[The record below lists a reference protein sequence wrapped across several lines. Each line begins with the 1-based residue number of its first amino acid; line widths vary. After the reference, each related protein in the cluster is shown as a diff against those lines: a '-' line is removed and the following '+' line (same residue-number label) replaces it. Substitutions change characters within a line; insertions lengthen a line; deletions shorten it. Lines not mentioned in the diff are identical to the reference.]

1 MNEKLK
7 EKIRESLSSVLPIT
21 LIVLILTVTLVPMKI
36 STLVLFLTGAVL
48 LIVGMGFFQLGAEMA
63 MTPLGQGVGGKL
75 VKCKSAWV
83 MALVCFLMGA
93 IITISEPD
101 LQVLANQVAAIPNMV
116 LIWTVA
122 AGVGVFTVV
131 ALLRILFKIRLSLLL
146 AGLYIFMFILSFFSP
161 AEFIAVAFDAGGVT
175 TGPMT
180 VPFIMAL
187 GVGLSAARSDKESS
201 NDSFGLIAL
210 CSIGP
215 ILMVLLLG
223 IFYHPTEAVYTAV
236 KIPELVTT
244 QDVVREFASSVPD
257 YAEEVLKSILPV
269 IGVFAI
275 FQIFAR
281 SYRKRQVQR
290 MAVGFGYTV
299 IGLIM
304 FLTGVNI
311 GFAPVG
317 SLLGGGLA
325 NSAYKWCLIPVGIAI
340 GYYIVKA
347 EPAVQ
352 VLNEQVEE
360 ITGGMVS
367 YKMMNASM
375 SIGVAC
381 AVALSMTR
389 VLTGIS
395 IYWIIIPGYMLAL
408 ILSRLVPPV
417 FVGIAFD
424 SGGVASGPM
433 TSTFLLPLAMGT
445 CTALGGNVVTD
456 AFGIVA
462 LVALAPLIAIQ
473 IMGFV
478 YARRTK
484 SAKQPM
490 RDWQEDTVVD
500 LDDEIVDLEDA
511 DNAKDG
517 MDSMEKTSSGL
528 DDDMMNWEN
537 TVIDLEGELL

>member
-21 LIVLILTVTLVPMKI
+21 MIVLVLSVTLVPMEI

-48 LIVGMGFFQLGAEMA
+48 LIIGMGFFQLGAEMA
-63 MTPLGQGVGGKL
+63 MTPLGQGVGGRL
-75 VKCKSAWV
+75 VKFKSV
-83 MALVCFLMGA
+83 PMMALVCFLMGA

-122 AGVGVFTVV
+122 AGVGIFMVI

-146 AGLYIFMFILSFFSP
+146 AGLYIFMFILSIFSP
-161 AEFIAVAFDAGGVT
+161 SEFIAVAFDAGGVT

-187 GVGLSAARSDKESS
+187 GVGLSAARSDKDGS

-210 CSIGP
+210 CSVGP
-215 ILMVLLLG
+215 ILMVMLLG
-223 IFYHPTEAVYTAV
+223 IFYHPTEAAYTAV
-236 KIPELVTT
+236 QIPELVTT
-244 QDVVREFASSVPD
+244 QDVVKEFAKSMPD
-257 YAEEVLKSILPV
+257 YAAEVLRSILPV
-269 IGVFAI
+269 VVVFLI

-299 IGLIM
+299 IGLIL

-325 NSAYKWCLIPVGIAI
+325 GGVFKWALVPVGIVI

-347 EPAVQ
+347 EPAVR

-375 SIGVAC
+375 SLGVAC
-381 AVALSMTR
+381 AVALAMTR

-395 IYWIIIPGYMLAL
+395 IYWIVIPGYVLAL
-408 ILSRLVPPV
+408 VLSRFVPPV

-433 TSTFLLPLAMGT
+433 TSTFLLPLAMGA
-445 CTALGGNVVTD
+445 CTAVGGNVVTD
-456 AFGIVA
+456 AFGVVA

-473 IMGFV
+473 VMGLV
-478 YARRTK
+478 YARKTK
-484 SAKQPM
+484 AVYQPAPELAEDVVVDFEDTIVDFEEEDADESENM
-490 RDWQEDTVVD
+490 DGNVKDTVVD
-500 LDDEIVDLEDA
+500 TE
-511 DNAKDG
+511 
-517 MDSMEKTSSGL
+517 
-528 DDDMMNWEN
+528 
-537 TVIDLEGELL
+537 EG

>member
-21 LIVLILTVTLVPMKI
+21 MIVLILTVTLVPMKI

-48 LIVGMGFFQLGAEMA
+48 LIIGMGFFQLGAEMA
-63 MTPLGQGVGGKL
+63 MTPLGQGVGGRL
-75 VKCKSAWV
+75 VKCKSVWV
-83 MALVCFLMGA
+83 MALVCFLMGG

-131 ALLRILFKIRLSLLL
+131 ALLRILFKVRLSMLL
-146 AGLYIFMFILSFFSP
+146 AGLYIFMFILSAFTPS
-161 AEFIAVAFDAGGVT
+161 EFIAVAFDAGGVT

-187 GVGLSAARSDKESS
+187 GVGLSAARSDREGG

-210 CSIGP
+210 CSVGP

-244 QDVVREFASSVPD
+244 QDVVKEFMLSMPD
-257 YAEEVLKSILPV
+257 YTAEVFKSIFPV
-269 IGVFAI
+269 IGVFAV
-275 FQIFAR
+275 FQIFSR

-290 MAVGFGYTV
+290 MAVGFLYTV
-299 IGLIM
+299 IGLIL

-325 NSAYKWCLIPVGIAI
+325 NSRFPWVLIPVGIMI

-347 EPAVQ
+347 EPAVR

-375 SIGVAC
+375 SVGVAC

-389 VLTGIS
+389 VLTGVS
-395 IYWIIIPGYMLAL
+395 IYWIIIPGYALAL
-408 ILSRLVPPV
+408 VLSRLVPPV

-433 TSTFLLPLAMGT
+433 TSTFLLPLAMGA
-445 CTALGGNVVTD
+445 CTAMGGNVVTD

-473 IMGFV
+473 VMGLV

-484 SAKQPM
+484 TVRQPAKALS
-490 RDWQEDTVVD
+490 EDRVVD
-500 LDDEIVDLEDA
+500 LEDEIVDFEDITSGSE
-511 DNAKDG
+511 DED
-517 MDSMEKTSSGL
+517 MD
-528 DDDMMNWEN
+528 WEN
-537 TVIDLEGELL
+537 TVVGLEGELL

>member
-21 LIVLILTVTLVPMKI
+21 LIVLVLTITLVPMEI

-63 MTPLGQGVGGKL
+63 MTPLGQGVGGRL
-75 VKCKSAWV
+75 VKCKTVWV
-83 MALVCFLMGA
+83 MALICFFMGA

-101 LQVLANQVAAIPNMV
+101 LQVLANQVAAIPNNV

-131 ALLRILFKIRLSLLL
+131 ALLRILFKIRLSMLLT
-146 AGLYIFMFILSFFSP
+146 GLYIFMFILSIFSP
-161 AEFIAVAFDAGGVT
+161 SEFIAVAFDAGGVT

-187 GVGLSAARSDKESS
+187 GVGLSASRSDKDGS

-210 CSIGP
+210 CSVGP
-215 ILMVLLLG
+215 ILMVMLLG

-236 KIPELVTT
+236 KIPHLVTT
-244 QDVVREFASSVPD
+244 QDVVKEFIAAVPD
-257 YAEEVLKSILPV
+257 YAKEVLKSILPV
-269 IGVFAI
+269 IGVFVI
-275 FQIFAR
+275 FQVFSR
-281 SYRKRQVQR
+281 NYRKRQVQR

-299 IGLIM
+299 IGLIL

-325 NSAYKWCLIPVGIAI
+325 DSAFKWFLIPVGIII

-347 EPAVQ
+347 EPAVR

-381 AVALSMTR
+381 AVALSMMR

-395 IYWIIIPGYMLAL
+395 IYWIVIPGYVLAL
-408 ILSRLVPPV
+408 ILTRLVPPV

-433 TSTFLLPLAMGT
+433 TSTFLLPLAMGA

-473 IMGFV
+473 VMGYVYERKTRAVHEPTKAIM
-478 YARRTK
+478 
-484 SAKQPM
+484 
-490 RDWQEDTVVD
+490 ED
-500 LDDEIVDLEDA
+500 
-511 DNAKDG
+511 
-517 MDSMEKTSSGL
+517 
-528 DDDMMNWEN
+528 
-537 TVIDLEGELL
+537 TVIDLEDTIVDLEEE